1 LKGDGEMSMMC
12 KDCESFDIGYDAVV
26 DKNGDPVRIFDTG
39 ECLDCGSSNIVEER
53 DI

>member
-1 LKGDGEMSMMC
+1 MSMIC
-12 KDCESFDIGYDAVV
+12 KDCESVDIGYDAVV
-26 DKNGDPVRIFDTG
+26 DKDGDLVRMYESC